1 MLVFI
6 FKILSKLQEL
16 SWGKVFKNLF
26 GECMFCI
33 TLKDSLLGPFV
44 SMLYFDVWIF
54 CPEVPIYLQGV

>member
-6 FKILSKLQEL
+6 FKISSKLQEL

-33 TLKDSLLGPFV
+33 TLKDSLLGPKFLILPLK
-44 SMLYFDVWIF
+44 SIH
-54 CPEVPIYLQGV
+54 